1 MERRTRVQRVLDLS
15 YLYVQREAES
25 RVAGVNKG
33 GRHRRVLSG
42 TLHDPIRGETAVGCR
57 GPRAGDGSFMDD
69 KGRNS
74 QRHIRSR
81 VSPCST
87 VVKRGYR
94 SRRKVR
100 R

>member
-1 MERRTRVQRVLDLS
+1 
-15 YLYVQREAES
+15 
-25 RVAGVNKG
+25 VAGVNRA
-33 GRHRRVLSG
+33 GRHRRVLVLFTILFKERRRSG
-42 TLHDPIRGETAVGCR
+42 VGDR
-57 GPRAGDGSFMDD
+57 EQEMGVLWSD